1 MSWCINLFCV
11 FSKRWWNKMIWFSCA
26 WTWTGTWLWREI
38 KRKKNVKL
46 LLYALQKRK
55 MSVKRKGKF
64 GIERPNRMEQYKSAR
79 FFTLLLARSLKQ
91 RERGRE
97 RERVSFVQFNLAWL
111 RFYLSTG
118 RKKKLFLYLSL
129 SRFCVSAGQLWWS
142 VLLSKV
148 YLSRAKFFFAPFD

>member
-1 MSWCINLFCV
+1 
-11 FSKRWWNKMIWFSCA
+11 
-26 WTWTGTWLWREI
+26 
-38 KRKKNVKL
+38 
-46 LLYALQKRK
+46 

-91 RERGRE
+91 RERARE
-97 RERVSFVQFNLAWL
+97 RERVSSQFNLAWL

-129 SRFCVSAGQLWWS
+129 SRFCVSAGQL
-142 VLLSKV
+142 
-148 YLSRAKFFFAPFD
+148 

>member
-1 MSWCINLFCV
+1 
-11 FSKRWWNKMIWFSCA
+11 MIWFSCA

-91 RERGRE
+91 RERARDS
-97 RERVSFVQFNLAWL
+97 VFSLIWL
-111 RFYLSTG
+111 RWGSICQ
-118 RKKKLFLYLSL
+118 RAEKKKLYLYLSL
-129 SRFCVSAGQLWWS
+129 SRFCVSAGLQGKSDGAFCYRRFICQGQNSFLPLLISNITLWS
-142 VLLSKV
+142 L
-148 YLSRAKFFFAPFD
+148 

>member
-1 MSWCINLFCV
+1 
-11 FSKRWWNKMIWFSCA
+11 MIWFSCA

-91 RERGRE
+91 RERARE
-97 RERVSFVQFNLAWL
+97 SVFSLIWL
-111 RFYLSTG
+111 GWGSICQRAE
-118 RKKKLFLYLSL
+118 KKSCICTSL
-129 SRFCVSAGQLWWS
+129 SPDSVSVQGKSDGAFCYRRFICQGQNSFLPLLISNITLWS
-142 VLLSKV
+142 L
-148 YLSRAKFFFAPFD
+148 

>member
-11 FSKRWWNKMIWFSCA
+11 FSKRRWNKMIWFSCA

-38 KRKKNVKL
+38 KREKNVEL

-91 RERGRE
+91 RERARE
-97 RERVSFVQFNLAWL
+97 SVFSLIWL
-111 RFYLSTG
+111 GWGSICQRAE
-118 RKKKLFLYLSL
+118 KKKLYLYLSL